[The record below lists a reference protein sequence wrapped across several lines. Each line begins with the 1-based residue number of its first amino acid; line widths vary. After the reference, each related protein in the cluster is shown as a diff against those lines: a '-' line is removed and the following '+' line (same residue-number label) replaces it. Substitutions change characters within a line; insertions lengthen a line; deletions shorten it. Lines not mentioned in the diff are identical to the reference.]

1 MSDNGIDL
9 PAATGESGF
18 AGTLSRHG
26 HATGLIGKAHFTT
39 SHTFSPTGTPEC
51 RESSAQYGADW
62 EGPSRDAMVA
72 MRRIQ
77 DELAKRGV
85 PDTNT
90 ARAATFHCMLAL
102 AWPDEHLELFHGTCD
117 GSIVWPPRGSGGH
130 GYDPCFQP
138 DGDTRTTAQMSD
150 AEKNAISHRGHA
162 FKMMVEACFR

>member
-1 MSDNGIDL
+1 MTREDQHTDL
-9 PAATGESGF
+9 KSLRTVTGKS
-18 AGTLSRHG
+18 
-26 HATGLIGKAHFTT
+26 
-39 SHTFSPTGTPEC
+39 
-51 RESSAQYGADW
+51 ADW
-62 EGPSRDAMVA
+62 AALAQAHAAIMARHAQARRVRAMVA

-77 DELAKRGV
+77 DELTKRGV

-162 FKMMVEACFR
+162 FKMMVEACFQ